1 MGLMAFAVATP
12 FIGNFFQ
19 GLSAEDQNPMLGP
32 FFAWSLAGL
41 AAGGLGVFCTIV
53 GAWRSPRSGLTT
65 LAIVMAS
72 LLVVAVISLMALLL
86 R

>member
-1 MGLMAFAVATP
+1 
-12 FIGNFFQ
+12 
-19 GLSAEDQNPMLGP
+19 MLGP
-32 FFAWSLAGL
+32 LFEWSLAGL
-41 AAGGLGVFCTIV
+41 VASGLGVFCTIV

-65 LAIVMAS
+65 LANVMAT